1 MPAILYEALRQGDSL
16 FVEEEKQLTVMRPED
31 SHEAGLIER
40 ICLGESELFHELIL
54 PHERK
59 IYLTV
64 LALLG
69 SEAEAEDAAQE
80 TMIKAFRNLRSFRR
94 ESRFG
99 TWLVSIALNEARSR
113 LRKSK
118 RTQMESLDADKES
131 YEGDFTPAMLTDW
144 REIPSEALERSEL
157 RAELQAAVADLPPI
171 YREVFTLRDLE
182 ELNVEETAQALGVT
196 ANVVKVRLHRAR
208 MMLQKR
214 LVPFLKS
221 TFPPRRGFFGRALWS

>member
-1 MPAILYEALRQGDSL
+1 
-16 FVEEEKQLTVMRPED
+16 MRPED
-31 SHEAGLIER
+31 SQETGLIER
-40 ICLGESELFHELIL
+40 ICLGERDLFHDLIR
-54 PHERK
+54 PYERK

-69 SEAEAEDAAQE
+69 NEAEAEDAAQE
-80 TMIKAFRNLRSFRR
+80 TMIKAFRNLRSFRS
-94 ESRFG
+94 ESRFS

-118 RTQMESLDADKES
+118 RTQIESLDADEES
-131 YEGDFTPAMLTDW
+131 YEGDFTPAILTDW

-157 RAELQAAVADLPPI
+157 RATLQTAVAELPTI

-182 ELNVEETAQALGVT
+182 ELNVEETARVLGVT

-208 MMLQKR
+208 MLLQKR
-214 LVPFLKS
+214 LVPLLRTSFA
-221 TFPPRRGFFGRALWS
+221 PRRGLFGRALCS

>member
-1 MPAILYEALRQGDSL
+1 MCAQ
-16 FVEEEKQLTVMRPED
+16 D
-31 SHEAGLIER
+31 SHESGLIER
-40 ICLGESELFHELIL
+40 ICAGERELFHDLIR
-54 PHERK
+54 PYERK
-59 IYLTV
+59 VYLTA

-80 TMIKAFRNLRSFRR
+80 TMIKGFRNLGSFRR
-94 ESRFG
+94 ESKFS
-99 TWLVSIALNEARSR
+99 TWLISIALNEARSR

-118 RTQMESLDADKES
+118 RAQIESLDADAES
-131 YEGDFTPAMLTDW
+131 YEGDFTPAMLADW

-157 RAELQAAVADLPPI
+157 RATLQAAVAELPAI

-182 ELNVEETAQALGVT
+182 EMNVDETARALGVT

-214 LVPFLKS
+214 LVPLLKAS
-221 TFPPRRGFFGRALWS
+221 FSPRRRIFGRALWS

>member
-1 MPAILYEALRQGDSL
+1 
-16 FVEEEKQLTVMRPED
+16 MRPED
-31 SHEAGLIER
+31 SREAGLIER

-64 LALLG
+64 LAVLG

-80 TMIKAFRNLRSFRR
+80 TMIKAFRNLRSFRS

-118 RTQMESLDADKES
+118 RAQMESLDADAES

-157 RAELQAAVADLPPI
+157 RAELQAAVAELPAI

-182 ELNVEETAQALGVT
+182 ELNVEETARALGVT

-208 MMLQKR
+208 MLLQKR

-221 TFPPRRGFFGRALWS
+221 AVPPRRGFVGRALWS

>member
-1 MPAILYEALRQGDSL
+1 LQEPTDRLR
-16 FVEEEKQLTVMRPED
+16 RED
-31 SHEAGLIER
+31 SIPRNMLAQDNYEAGLIER
-40 ICLGESELFHELIL
+40 ICSGERNLFHDLIG
-54 PHERK
+54 PYERK
-59 IYLTV
+59 IYLTA

-80 TMIKAFRNLRSFRR
+80 TMIKAFRNLRSFRS
-94 ESRFG
+94 ESRFS

-118 RTQMESLDADKES
+118 RVQLESLDEGAEN

-144 REIPSEALERSEL
+144 REIPSEALERAEL
-157 RAELQAAVADLPPI
+157 RTALQTAVAELPPI

-182 ELNVEETAQALGVT
+182 ELNVEETAKALGVT

-208 MMLQKR
+208 MLLQKR
-214 LVPFLKS
+214 LVPFLKNS
-221 TFPPRRGFFGRALWS
+221 FSPRRGLFGRALWS

>member
-1 MPAILYEALRQGDSL
+1 
-16 FVEEEKQLTVMRPED
+16 MRPED

-40 ICLGESELFHELIL
+40 ICLGESELFHELIR
-54 PHERK
+54 PYERK

-64 LALLG
+64 VAILG

-80 TMIKAFRNLRSFRR
+80 TMIKAFRNLRSFRS
-94 ESRFG
+94 ESKFS

-118 RTQMESLDADKES
+118 RAQMESLDADKES

-157 RAELQAAVADLPPI
+157 RAELQAAVAELPPI

-182 ELNVEETAQALGVT
+182 EMNVEETARALGVT

-221 TFPPRRGFFGRALWS
+221 AFPPRRGFFGRALWS

>member
-1 MPAILYEALRQGDSL
+1 
-16 FVEEEKQLTVMRPED
+16 MRSED
-31 SHEAGLIER
+31 RYEAGLIER
-40 ICLGESELFHELIL
+40 ICLGEIELFHDLIR
-54 PHERK
+54 PYEHK

-80 TMIKAFRNLRSFRR
+80 TMIKAFRNLRSFRS
-94 ESRFG
+94 ESKFS

-113 LRKSK
+113 LRRLK
-118 RTQMESLDADKES
+118 RAPTESLDADQES

-144 REIPSEALERSEL
+144 REIPSEALERAEL
-157 RAELQAAVADLPPI
+157 RTALQTAVSELPPI

-182 ELNVEETAQALGVT
+182 ELNVEETARALGVT

-208 MMLQKR
+208 MLLQKR
-214 LVPFLKS
+214 LVPFLK
-221 TFPPRRGFFGRALWS
+221 TAFPPRRRLFGRALWS

>member
-1 MPAILYEALRQGDSL
+1 
-16 FVEEEKQLTVMRPED
+16 MRPED
-31 SHEAGLIER
+31 SREAGLIER

-64 LALLG
+64 LAVLG

-80 TMIKAFRNLRSFRR
+80 TMIKAFRNLRSFRS

-118 RTQMESLDADKES
+118 RAQMESLDADAES

-157 RAELQAAVADLPPI
+157 RAELQAAVAELPAI

-182 ELNVEETAQALGVT
+182 ELNVEETARALGVT

-208 MMLQKR
+208 MLLQKR

-221 TFPPRRGFFGRALWS
+221 AFPPRRGFFGRALWS